1 MVSSIMPCI
10 DSCFYVIVQI
20 TKCTPAKAKIITQYY
35 PTMASLLAKYK
46 QLYSTKE
53 KEDLL
58 KNLCDEQHNNKI
70 GPALSRDIYHL
81 LCDL

>member
-1 MVSSIMPCI
+1 
-10 DSCFYVIVQI
+10 
-20 TKCTPAKAKIITQYY
+20 
-35 PTMASLLAKYK
+35 MASLLAKYK

-53 KEDLL
+53 KEDML